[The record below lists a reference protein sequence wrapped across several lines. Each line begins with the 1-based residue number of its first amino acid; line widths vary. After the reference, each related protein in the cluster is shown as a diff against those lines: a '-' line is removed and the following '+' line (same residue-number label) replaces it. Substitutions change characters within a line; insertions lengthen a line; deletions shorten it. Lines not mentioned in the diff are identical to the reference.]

1 MKRRHLPA
9 LSLVALVALALT
21 SAPAFA
27 EEPLAPLPAPEATP
41 PEPPRAPAAA
51 RADAPLVPPLPS
63 AREDGGT
70 PATSAPDTPRRRGNP
85 RNALTVPLVA
95 LFNSGFAL
103 EYERFFAPPH
113 FSLVTAAG
121 LRSSGGRTLDVLE
134 ASFGLEG
141 RLWIWG
147 KGPFSRYDGR
157 AMVGPYLGLRFDYGA
172 SRVWTESGRG
182 LGSAVRFGEAL
193 TFGVRLTVARHVH
206 VTPSVGFGVRTE
218 IDPSGRL
225 APLTSFEA
233 LRMGLAV
240 GALF

>member
-1 MKRRHLPA
+1 MKRSASITTTVL
-9 LSLVALVALALT
+9 ALAL
-21 SAPAFA
+21 ARGAA
-27 EEPLAPLPAPEATP
+27 ADEPLAPLPPPEVRAPESAP
-41 PEPPRAPAAA
+41 PPSSAAPPPAPAPAPTL
-51 RADAPLVPPLPS
+51 ADAPAPPAQDRTSES
-63 AREDGGT
+63 A
-70 PATSAPDTPRRRGNP
+70 RRRGNP
-85 RNALTVPLVA
+85 RNAISVPLVA
-95 LFNSGFAL
+95 LFNSGLAV

-113 FSLVTAAG
+113 FSLVTGAG
-121 LRSSGGRTLDVLE
+121 FRTSGGRTLDVLE

-147 KGPFSRYDGR
+147 KGPFSRFDGR

-172 SRVWTESGRG
+172 TRVWTEGGRG
-182 LGSAVRFGEAL
+182 LGSAVRFGESL
-193 TFGVRLTVARHVH
+193 NFGVRLTAARHVH
-206 VTPSVGFGVRTE
+206 VTPSLGFGVRTE